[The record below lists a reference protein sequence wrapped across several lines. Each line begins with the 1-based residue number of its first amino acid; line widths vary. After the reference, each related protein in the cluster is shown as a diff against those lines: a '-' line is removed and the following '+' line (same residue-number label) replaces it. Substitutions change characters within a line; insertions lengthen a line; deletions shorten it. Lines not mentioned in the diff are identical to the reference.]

1 MHCLKMCQKIGQALP
16 TPIIRAMPERNHL
29 FLQEIENVTYSS
41 GQVIIWLIFWLMG
54 YQFPHYQLSVWKLL
68 EHPSY
73 ELFGKSDLKMLSKFE
88 NFITTFKET
97 LNIF

>member
-1 MHCLKMCQKIGQALP
+1 MCQKIGQALP

-54 YQFPHYQLSVWKLL
+54 YQFPHYQLSVWKLS
-68 EHPSY
+68 EHHSY
-73 ELFGKSDLKMLSKFE
+73 DLFGNSNLKNLSKFE
-88 NFITTFKET
+88 TVFTSFRET